1 MHEKKRNFRKKNNR
15 SEPDST
21 GSNRGGLEPG
31 TKSGPKADPLHNP
44 DRNKP

>member
-1 MHEKKRNFRKKNNR
+1 MHEKNEIFEKNNR
-15 SEPDST
+15 YEPDST

-31 TKSGPKADPLHNP
+31 PKSGPKADPLHNP